1 MVLALSS
8 SAPAVALRAA
18 RVLIFLVLN
27 YVLATAGFVLI
38 LSGVALSLGS
48 LMLCCLGVVL
58 FQGLLYLAPLLARLD
73 VELHNFVETE
83 EYQLRGQIPHFGD
96 CGPYSARSSL
106 AVLLYFSTAKLGVGV
121 LSAMVVVI
129 PLSMPIHALT
139 SPVFQAEYFDD
150 GWLNLTAFVVVAT
163 ALLIAMFVV
172 TPCVVRLSCITTR
185 LLCHEIYSSVYV
197 HDYRSLTA
205 GKLWGSGMPT
215 YGTKQPTEHVGR
227 A

>member
-1 MVLALSS
+1 MAHALSS
-8 SAPAVALRAA
+8 HAGAVALRAA

-27 YVLATAGFVLI
+27 YVLASAGFVVI

-48 LMLCCLGVVL
+48 LLLCCLGVAL

-83 EYQLRGQIPHFGD
+83 EDQLRGQIPHFGD
-96 CGPYSARSSL
+96 CGPYFARSSL

-139 SPVFQAEYFDD
+139 SPVFRAEYFDD
-150 GWLNLTAFVVVAT
+150 GWFNLTAYMVVAT
-163 ALLIAMFVV
+163 ALLVAMVV
-172 TPCVVRLSCITTR
+172 MAPCVVRLSCITTR

-197 HDYRSLTA
+197 HDCRSSTA
-205 GKLWGSGMPT
+205 EKLWRSGMPT
-215 YGTKQPTEHVGR
+215 YGTKQPTDHV
-227 A
+227 